1 MNIFF
6 NSRINA
12 NQSLLNVLFGQQQK
26 AASSQN
32 TGCRGTR
39 DTLTISASGKEKL
52 TKSTSGRTHNTSI
65 DSSIDLKSYIASAK
79 KTNQELIENA
89 GTQINAKTSEYM
101 STGKAFRAA
110 LTEKYSKLAAEAKT
124 HSNPE
129 NYIHSKYFDKSSEYY
144 ETNLTDT
151 ERRIAYNYEMQMCR
165 TGKINGVNYQDS
177 LFRGIEVDG
186 DSVDSDKIQF
196 ERALVNSQISNIL
209 KQAGVDTS
217 SITKDC
223 TFTVDPYSYEITVDG
238 VDEETKVLMQNAL
251 NVGNNGKN
259 LYKHIY
265 YCSTQDG
272 CESSQVTE
280 ESKMKYEAYHQ
291 VYSYTGYELDKLE
304 EKNGTYYTKSGE
316 NILDLSEKEKYL
328 LKAATDVEK
337 FLHKATGG
345 SVSLGDLSVENATI
359 HGLPKTLDDLLN
371 NPGGNLTYQDY
382 ASDIREILAYN
393 RTQHKDIMSELNVQF
408 FMADGTIQIKK

>member
-151 ERRIAYNYEMQMCR
+151 ERRIAYNYEMQ
-165 TGKINGVNYQDS
+165 
-177 LFRGIEVDG
+177 
-186 DSVDSDKIQF
+186 
-196 ERALVNSQISNIL
+196 
-209 KQAGVDTS
+209 
-217 SITKDC
+217 
-223 TFTVDPYSYEITVDG
+223 
-238 VDEETKVLMQNAL
+238 NAL

-304 EKNGTYYTKSGE
+304 EKNGTYYTESGE
-316 NILDLSEKEKYL
+316 NILDLVDSAVESSGKVPKEFKQQMNNWIHDLVSTISTRGWNNVPDMTLSILYGKSG
-328 LKAATDVEK
+328 LKDMNQ
-337 FLHKATGG
+337 L
-345 SVSLGDLSVENATI
+345 I
-359 HGLPKTLDDLLN
+359 
-371 NPGGNLTYQDY
+371 TYQYEAD
-382 ASDIREILAYN
+382 RMN
-393 RTQHKDIMSELNVQF
+393 RQWYSVL
-408 FMADGTIQIKK
+408 

>member
-209 KQAGVDTS
+209 KQAGVDES
-217 SITKDC
+217 AITQEC
-223 TFTVDPYSYEITVDG
+223 TFTVDPYSYEITVEG
-238 VDEETKVLMQNAL
+238 VDEETKMRMQNAL
-251 NVGNNGKN
+251 NVGDNGKN
-259 LYKHIY
+259 LYKHI
-265 YCSTQDG
+265 
-272 CESSQVTE
+272 
-280 ESKMKYEAYHQ
+280 
-291 VYSYTGYELDKLE
+291 
-304 EKNGTYYTKSGE
+304 
-316 NILDLSEKEKYL
+316 
-328 LKAATDVEK
+328 
-337 FLHKATGG
+337 
-345 SVSLGDLSVENATI
+345 
-359 HGLPKTLDDLLN
+359 
-371 NPGGNLTYQDY
+371 
-382 ASDIREILAYN
+382 
-393 RTQHKDIMSELNVQF
+393 
-408 FMADGTIQIKK
+408 